1 MPPSALPDKLLP
13 PNETERLQHL
23 HDLAILD
30 TGRDPGFDRLT
41 ELARD
46 LFDVPVAL
54 VSLVDQNRQW
64 FKAEQGFNSCETH
77 RDISF
82 CSHAVYHGENLI
94 IPDTLKDERF
104 RDNPLV
110 TGEHAIRFYAG
121 IPISIR
127 DGLHLGSFCI
137 LGTQPKE
144 LSAQELIRLEQL
156 ARQAEELIRLHQ
168 QRVALEREKNE
179 VDISRARYRA
189 IVDSAAAGIIR
200 INHCGTILEVNPF
213 AQELLNYSEEEL
225 KGKNVKVIMPAPWAK
240 EHDDY
245 LRRFMHSGQAKII
258 GKGREVEAR
267 RKDGTQIPIHLG
279 VSEVHSNQPNER
291 QFIGILSDLRDVR
304 AAQHA
309 EQQEKTLLKILHQG
323 LTDYQALLSQDKLW
337 AFLMEALK
345 ELTDSDYAFIG
356 EVLTIEGK
364 KALKLH
370 AITDLSWS
378 EESKQLMQRLVAGD
392 MLLTNPDTLIGQV
405 FAGEKLIINNQMQDR
420 YGNSHLPPGH
430 PELYR
435 YMGVPIFDQ
444 DEVIGMFA
452 IANSEEDYH
461 PELAE
466 WLNPFTSTCALL
478 IRLYRQMHEREQI
491 NEQLR
496 QARDAAQHA
505 SQAKSEFL
513 SSMSHELRTPMN
525 AILGFAQL
533 LQSGKH
539 PLTDRQQRHVKQ
551 IYKSGQH
558 LLTLIND
565 VLDLARIEAGRISV
579 SLESLNVQEMMQDA
593 LEGLQPIADQYQIK
607 LHPLDNNTRNLWVVA
622 DYTRCQQVLIN
633 LVTNAIK
640 YNRTEGEVFIR
651 CSLQKTSANDMLRIE
666 VEDTGS
672 GISTDQLSQLFQPF
686 SRLGAENSAIEG
698 TGIGLAL
705 SRELVELMQG
715 EIGVESEEHKG
726 SCFWFT
732 LPLSAEH
739 DSEHQLTE
747 DTPEAQEGCRHLL
760 YVEDNP
766 ANQRLLQA
774 FVDEL
779 AEYRLTLAASAEL
792 ALEIAASDTPDLIL
806 MDLDLPGIS
815 GHQAQQMLSR
825 NPLTRN
831 IPVIAVSASGT
842 DHGRTE
848 LLKAGFVDYLN
859 KPLDLGA
866 LHQVLQAQLEH

>member
-1 MPPSALPDKLLP
+1 MPPSARSDILLP
-13 PNETERLQHL
+13 ANETERLQHL

-30 TGRDPGFDRLT
+30 TKRDPGFDRLT

-46 LFDVPVAL
+46 LFDAPFAL

-64 FKAEQGFNSCETH
+64 FKSEQGFNSHQTS

-82 CSHAVYHGENLI
+82 CSHAIYQGQNLI
-94 IPDTLKDERF
+94 VPDTLKDERF
-104 RDNPLV
+104 RNNPLV
-110 TGEHAIRFYAG
+110 TGKHSVRFYAG
-121 IPISIR
+121 IPISINE
-127 DGLHLGSFCI
+127 GLHLGSFCI
-137 LGTQPKE
+137 LDTKPRV
-144 LSAQELIRLEQL
+144 LTRRDITRLEQL
-156 ARQAEELIRLHQ
+156 ARQAEELIKLHQ
-168 QRVALEREKNE
+168 QRIRLEHEKAE
-179 VDISRARYRA
+179 VNISRARYRA

-200 INHCGTILEVNPF
+200 INQFGTILEVNPF
-213 AQELLNYSEEEL
+213 AQKLLDYTEEEL
-225 KGKNVKVIMPAPWAK
+225 KGKNVKMIMPSPWAK

-245 LRRFMHSGQAKII
+245 LHRFMTSGQAKII
-258 GKGREVEAR
+258 GKGREVEAK
-267 RKDGTQIPIHLG
+267 RKDGTRLPIHLG
-279 VSEVHSNQPNER
+279 VSEVHSNQPDER

-309 EQQEKTLLKILHQG
+309 EQQEKALLKILHQG

-337 AFLMEALK
+337 AFLMEALR
-345 ELTDSDYAFIG
+345 ELTASDYAFIG
-356 EVLTIEGK
+356 EVLTVKDK

-378 EESKQLMQRLVAGD
+378 EESKQLMKQLVAGD
-392 MLLTNPDTLIGQV
+392 MLLTNPKTLIGQV
-405 FAGEKLIINNQMQDR
+405 FADEKLIINNRMQDLV
-420 YGNSHLPPGH
+420 GNSHLPPGH

-444 DEVIGMFA
+444 GEVIGMFA
-452 IANSEEDYH
+452 IANSQQDYQ

-491 NEQLR
+491 NEQLL
-496 QARDAAQHA
+496 QARDAAQNA

-539 PLTDRQQRHVKQ
+539 PLTDRQQRHIKQ

-579 SLESLNVQEMMQDA
+579 SLESLNAQEMMQDA
-593 LEGLQPIADQYQIK
+593 LEGLQPIAYQYQIK
-607 LHPLDNNTRNLWVVA
+607 LHPLEANTQKQWVVA

-640 YNRTEGEVFIR
+640 YNRPQGEVTIR
-651 CSLQKTSANDMLRIE
+651 SIACKDMLRIE
-666 VEDTGS
+666 VEDTGA
-672 GISTDQLSQLFQPF
+672 GISDDQLNQLFQPF

-705 SRELVELMQG
+705 CRELVELMKG

-732 LPLSAEH
+732 LPLSREH
-739 DSEHQLTE
+739 DNAQT
-747 DTPEAQEGCRHLL
+747 TPETDSIDAEGCCHLL

-766 ANQRLLQA
+766 ANQRLLKA

-779 AEYRLTLAASAEL
+779 PEYRLTLASSAEV

-825 NPLTRN
+825 NPLTRT

-842 DHGRTE
+842 EKDRKE
-848 LLKAGFVDYLN
+848 LLKAGFIDYLN
-859 KPLDLGA
+859 KPLDLDA
-866 LHQVLQAQLEH
+866 LYQLLQAKLEH

>member
-1 MPPSALPDKLLP
+1 MSDPLLP
-13 PNETERLQHL
+13 VNETERLQHL
-23 HDLAILD
+23 HELAILD
-30 TGRDPGFDRLT
+30 SGRDAAFDRLT

-46 LFDVPVAL
+46 LFDTPIAL
-54 VSLVDQNRQW
+54 VSLVDKNRQW
-64 FKAEQGFNSCETH
+64 FKSEQGFNCTETH

-82 CSHAVYHGENLI
+82 CSHAISLGENLI
-94 IPDTLKDERF
+94 IPDTLADEQF

-110 TGEHAIRFYAG
+110 TGERSIRFYAG
-121 IPISIR
+121 IPISIS

-137 LGTQPKE
+137 LDTRPRT
-144 LSAQELIRLEQL
+144 LSAREVLRLEQL

-168 QRVALEREKNE
+168 QTLILAREKNE
-179 VDISRARYRA
+179 VGISRARYRA

-200 INHCGTILEVNPF
+200 INHLGTILEVNPF
-213 AQELLNYSEEEL
+213 AQQLLDYSEEEL
-225 KGKNVKVIMPAPWAK
+225 KGQNVKVIMPNPWAR

-245 LRRFMHSGQAKII
+245 LSRFMQSGQAKII

-267 RKDGTQIPIHLG
+267 RKDGTRLPIHLG
-279 VSEVHSNQPNER
+279 VSEVHSNQPEER
-291 QFIGILSDLRDVR
+291 QFIGILSDLQDVR
-304 AAQHA
+304 AAQRA
-309 EQQEKTLLKILHQG
+309 EQQEKALLKILHQG
-323 LTDYQALLSQDKLW
+323 LTDYQALLSKDKLW
-337 AFLMEALK
+337 AFLMEALR
-345 ELTDSDYAFIG
+345 ELTDSEYAFIG
-356 EVLTIEGK
+356 EVLLVDGR

-378 EESKQLMQRLVAGD
+378 KESKLLMDKLVAGD
-392 MLLTNPDTLIGQV
+392 MLLSNPDTLIGKV
-405 FAGEKLIINNQMQDR
+405 FADEELIIDNKMQER
-420 YGNSHLPPGH
+420 FENSHLPPGH

-444 DEVIGMFA
+444 GEVIGMFA
-452 IANSEEDYH
+452 IANGQKDYQ

-491 NEQLR
+491 NGQLR
-496 QARDAAQHA
+496 QARDAAQQA

-558 LLTLIND
+558 LLALIND

-579 SLESLNVQEMMQDA
+579 SLESLNVREMMLDA
-593 LEGLQPIADQYQIK
+593 LAGLQPIADQYQI
-607 LHPLDNNTRNLWVVA
+607 LLQPDESTDQTIWVTA

-640 YNRTEGEVFIR
+640 YNRPEGQVFIR
-651 CSLQKTSANDMLRIE
+651 CKTQGNQLRIE
-666 VEDTGS
+666 VEDTGE
-672 GISTDQLSQLFQPF
+672 GISSDQLEQLFQPF

-705 SRELVELMQG
+705 SQQLVELMQG
-715 EIGVESEEHKG
+715 RIGVESEEHKG

-732 LPLSAEH
+732 LPLADQSSAEH
-739 DSEHQLTE
+739 HNPTQKTDAEQK
-747 DTPEAQEGCRHLL
+747 GIHLL

-766 ANQRLLQA
+766 ANQRLLKA
-774 FVDEL
+774 FVDEHP
-779 AEYRLTLAASAEL
+779 AYRLSLASSAEI
-792 ALEIAASDTPDLIL
+792 ALEMAASDIPDLIL
-806 MDLDLPGIS
+806 MDLDLPGIT
-815 GHQAQQMLSR
+815 GVQAQKMLSR
-825 NPLTRN
+825 NPLTRK
-831 IPVIAVSASGT
+831 IPVIAVSAAAS
-842 DHGRTE
+842 DKCRSE
-848 LLKAGFVDYLN
+848 LMSDGFIDYLN
-859 KPLDLGA
+859 KPLDLDQ
-866 LHQVLQAQLEH
+866 LLQTLQKQLEH

>member
-1 MPPSALPDKLLP
+1 MSNILLP
-13 PNETERLQHL
+13 ANETERLQHL

-41 ELARD
+41 ELAQD

-64 FKAEQGFNSCETH
+64 FKSEQGFNSCETH
-77 RDISF
+77 RDVSF
-82 CSHAVYHGENLI
+82 CSHAVLHGANLI
-94 IPDTLKDERF
+94 IPDAQQDERF
-104 RDNPLV
+104 RNNPLV

-121 IPISIR
+121 VPISIR

-137 LGTQPKE
+137 LDTQPRT
-144 LSAQELIRLEQL
+144 LSPQEERRLEQL

-168 QRVALEREKNE
+168 KSIALAREKYE

-213 AQELLNYSEEEL
+213 AQQLLDYTEEEL
-225 KGKNVKVIMPAPWAK
+225 KGKNVKVIMPSPWAK

-245 LRRFMHSGQAKII
+245 LRRFMHSGKAKII
-258 GKGREVEAR
+258 GKGREVEAK
-267 RKDGTQIPIHLG
+267 RKDGTRLPIHLG
-279 VSEVHSNQPNER
+279 VSEVHSNQPDER
-291 QFIGILSDLRDVR
+291 QFIGILSDLQDIR
-304 AAQHA
+304 AAQQA
-309 EQQEKTLLKILHQG
+309 EQQEKALLKILHHG

-337 AFLMEALK
+337 AFLMEALR

-356 EVLTIEGK
+356 EVLTIKGR

-378 EESKQLMQRLVAGD
+378 EESRRLMEQLVAGD
-392 MLLTNPDTLIGQV
+392 MLLTNPETLIGKV
-405 FAGEKLIINNQMQDR
+405 FAGEELIIDNRMQER
-420 YGNSHLPPGH
+420 FGNSHLPPGH

-444 DEVIGMFA
+444 GEVIGMFA
-452 IANSEEDYH
+452 IANSPKDYQ
-461 PELAE
+461 PEQAE

-496 QARDAAQHA
+496 QARDDAQQA
-505 SQAKSEFL
+505 SEAKSEFL

-539 PLTDRQQRHVKQ
+539 PLTERQQRHVKQ

-558 LLTLIND
+558 LLALIND

-579 SLESLNVQEMMQDA
+579 SLEPLNVSEMMQDA
-593 LEGLQPIADQYQIK
+593 LEGLQPIADQYQISIQPDESIT
-607 LHPLDNNTRNLWVVA
+607 HGTWVNA

-640 YNRTEGEVFIR
+640 YNRPDGRVFIR
-651 CSLQKTSANDMLRIE
+651 CKVMDDQLRIE
-666 VEDTGS
+666 VEDTGD
-672 GISTDQLSQLFQPF
+672 GISPDQLEELFQPF
-686 SRLGAENSAIEG
+686 NRLGAENSAIEG

-705 SRELVELMQG
+705 SQQLVELMQG
-715 EIGVESEEHKG
+715 RIGVESEEYKG

-732 LPLSAEH
+732 LPLADNQKNR
-739 DSEHQLTE
+739 DSSQQQKTE
-747 DTPEAQEGCRHLL
+747 QQQGLHLL

-766 ANQRLLQA
+766 ASQRLLQA
-774 FVDEL
+774 FIDEQPD
-779 AEYRLTLAASAEL
+779 YRLTLASSAEV
-792 ALEIAASDTPDLIL
+792 ALEIAASDVPDLIL

-815 GHQAQQMLSR
+815 GLQAQKMLAR
-825 NPLTRN
+825 NPLTRKT
-831 IPVIAVSASGT
+831 PVIAVSASAS
-842 DHGRTE
+842 DHCRTK
-848 LLKAGFVDYLN
+848 LLQEGFIEYLN
-859 KPLDLGA
+859 KPLDLDQ
-866 LHQVLQAQLEH
+866 LLQTLQTRLGH

>member
-1 MPPSALPDKLLP
+1 MSDLLLP
-13 PNETERLQHL
+13 ANETERLQHL
-23 HDLAILD
+23 HELAILD
-30 TGRDPGFDRLT
+30 SGRDAAFDRLT

-46 LFDVPVAL
+46 LFDTPIAL
-54 VSLVDQNRQW
+54 VSLVDKNRQW
-64 FKAEQGFNSCETH
+64 FKSEQGFNCTETH

-82 CSHAVYHGENLI
+82 CSHAISLGENLV
-94 IPDTLKDERF
+94 IPDTLADEQF

-110 TGEHAIRFYAG
+110 TGERSIRFYAG
-121 IPISIR
+121 IPISIS

-137 LGTQPKE
+137 LDTRPRT
-144 LSAQELIRLEQL
+144 LSAREVLRLEQL

-168 QRVALEREKNE
+168 QTLILAREKNE
-179 VDISRARYRA
+179 VGISRARYRA

-200 INHCGTILEVNPF
+200 INHLGTILEVNPF
-213 AQELLNYSEEEL
+213 AQQLLDYSEEEL
-225 KGKNVKVIMPAPWAK
+225 KGQNVKVIMPNPWAR

-245 LRRFMHSGQAKII
+245 LSRFMQSGQAKII

-267 RKDGTQIPIHLG
+267 RKDGTRLPIHLG
-279 VSEVHSNQPNER
+279 VSEVHNNQPEER
-291 QFIGILSDLRDVR
+291 QFIGILSDLQDVR
-304 AAQHA
+304 AAQRA

-323 LTDYQALLSQDKLW
+323 LTDYQALLSKDKLW

-356 EVLTIEGK
+356 EVLLVDGR

-378 EESKQLMQRLVAGD
+378 KESKLLMDKLVAGD
-392 MLLTNPDTLIGQV
+392 MLLSNPDTLIGKV
-405 FAGEKLIINNQMQDR
+405 FADEELIIDNKMQER
-420 YGNSHLPPGH
+420 FENSYLPPGH

-444 DEVIGMFA
+444 GEVIGMFA
-452 IANSEEDYH
+452 IANSQKDYQ

-491 NEQLR
+491 NGQLR
-496 QARDAAQHA
+496 QARDAAQQA

-558 LLTLIND
+558 LLALIND

-579 SLESLNVQEMMQDA
+579 SLESLNVREMMLDA
-593 LEGLQPIADQYQIK
+593 LEGLQPIADQYQI
-607 LHPLDNNTRNLWVVA
+607 LLQPDESTNQTIWVTA

-640 YNRTEGEVFIR
+640 YNRPEGRVFIR
-651 CSLQKTSANDMLRIE
+651 CKIQGNQLRIE
-666 VEDTGS
+666 VEDTGE
-672 GISTDQLSQLFQPF
+672 GISSDKLEQLFQPF

-705 SRELVELMQG
+705 SQQLVELMRG
-715 EIGVESEEHKG
+715 RIGVESEEHKG

-732 LPLSAEH
+732 LPLAEQ
-739 DSEHQLTE
+739 STTE
-747 DTPEAQEGCRHLL
+747 PYNTAQRSDVEQKGIHLL

-766 ANQRLLQA
+766 ANQRLLEA
-774 FVDEL
+774 FVDEHPD
-779 AEYRLTLAASAEL
+779 YRLSLASSAEI
-792 ALEIAASDTPDLIL
+792 ALEMAASDIPDLIL
-806 MDLDLPGIS
+806 MDLDLPGIT
-815 GHQAQQMLSR
+815 GIQAQQMLSR
-825 NPLTRN
+825 NPLTRK
-831 IPVIAVSASGT
+831 IPVIAVSAAAS
-842 DHGRTE
+842 DKCRSE
-848 LLKAGFVDYLN
+848 LMSDGFIDYLN
-859 KPLDLGA
+859 KPLDMDQL
-866 LHQVLQAQLEH
+866 LQTLQKQLEH

>member
-1 MPPSALPDKLLP
+1 MPARLYPDKLLP
-13 PNETERLQHL
+13 GNEQERLQHL

-30 TGRDPGFDRLT
+30 TSRDPGFDRLT

-46 LFDVPVAL
+46 LFDTPVAL

-64 FKAEQGFNSCETH
+64 FKSNQGFNSCQTH

-82 CSHAVYHGENLI
+82 CSHAIYHGKNLI
-94 IPDTLKDERF
+94 IPDTLQDERF

-110 TGEHAIRFYAG
+110 TGEQGIRFYAG
-121 IPISIR
+121 VPISIQH
-127 DGLHLGSFCI
+127 DLYLGSFCI
-137 LGTQPKE
+137 LDSRPRD
-144 LSAQELIRLEQL
+144 LSAQEIIRLEQL

-168 QRVALEREKNE
+168 QRIALEREKNE

-213 AQELLNYSEEEL
+213 AQQLLDYKEEEL

-245 LRRFMHSGQAKII
+245 LSRFMRNGQAKII

-291 QFIGILSDLRDVR
+291 QFIGILSDLRDIR
-304 AAQHA
+304 AAQQA
-309 EQQEKTLLKILHQG
+309 EQQEKALLKILHQG
-323 LTDYQALLSQDKLW
+323 LTDYHALLSQDKLW
-337 AFLMEALK
+337 AFLMEALR
-345 ELTDSDYAFIG
+345 ELTASDYAFIG
-356 EVLTIEGK
+356 EVLTVKGE

-378 EESKQLMQRLVAGD
+378 DESRQLMQQLVAGD

-405 FAGEKLIINNQMQDR
+405 FAGERLIINNTMQE
-420 YGNSHLPPGH
+420 NFSKSHLPPGH

-452 IANSEEDYH
+452 IANSKDDYQ

-496 QARDAAQHA
+496 QARDAAQNA

-579 SLESLNVQEMMQDA
+579 SLERLNVQEMMQDA
-593 LEGLQPIADQYQIK
+593 LEGLQPIADQYQIS
-607 LHPLDNNTRNLWVVA
+607 LHPLEQNSQDLYVMA
-622 DYTRCQQVLIN
+622 DYTRCQQILIN
-633 LVTNAIK
+633 LVSNAIK
-640 YNRTEGEVFIR
+640 YNRPQGEVFIR
-651 CSLQKTSANDMLRIE
+651 CSTENMHEQDMLRIE
-666 VEDTGS
+666 VEDTGP
-672 GISTDQLSQLFQPF
+672 GITEDQISQLFQPF

-715 EIGVESEEHKG
+715 EIGVKSEEHKG

-732 LPLSAEH
+732 LPLLPEQPSEQVVSAITANSNETRH
-739 DSEHQLTE
+739 
-747 DTPEAQEGCRHLL
+747 HLL

-766 ANQRLLQA
+766 SNQRLLQA
-774 FVDEL
+774 FIDERPQ
-779 AEYRLTLAASAEL
+779 YRLTTAASAEL

-815 GHQAQQMLSR
+815 GHQALQMLSR

-831 IPVIAVSASGT
+831 IPVIAVSASGI
-842 DHGRTE
+842 DHGPE
-848 LLKAGFVDYLN
+848 EFVKAGFIDYLN
-859 KPLDLGA
+859 KPLDLIA
-866 LHQVLQAQLEH
+866 LNQLLHNQLEQ

>member
-1 MPPSALPDKLLP
+1 MHSRDRNPMLLPD
-13 PNETERLQHL
+13 NETERLQHL

-30 TGRDPGFDRLT
+30 TEQDPGFDRLT

-46 LFDVPVAL
+46 LFDAPVAL

-64 FKAEQGFNSCETH
+64 FKSRQGFASCETG

-82 CSHAVYHGENLI
+82 CSHAVYHGQNLI
-94 IPDTLKDERF
+94 IPDTLNDERF

-110 TGEHAIRFYAG
+110 TGEHAVRFYAG
-121 IPISIR
+121 IPIRIR
-127 DGLHLGSFCI
+127 EGLYLGSFCV
-137 LGTQPKE
+137 LDTKPRK
-144 LSAQELIRLEQL
+144 LSDREITRLEQL

-200 INHCGTILEVNPF
+200 INHSGAILEVNPF
-213 AQELLNYSEEEL
+213 AQKLLNYSEEEL
-225 KGKNVKVIMPAPWAK
+225 QGQNVKTIMPAPWAQ

-245 LRRFMHSGQAKII
+245 LSRFMHSGQAKII

-304 AAQHA
+304 AAQQA
-309 EQQEKTLLKILHQG
+309 EQQEKALLKILHQG

-337 AFLMEALK
+337 AFLMEALR
-345 ELTDSDYAFIG
+345 ELTNSDYAFIG
-356 EVLTIEGK
+356 EVLTIDDE

-378 EESKQLMQRLVAGD
+378 EESRQLMQRLVAGD
-392 MLLTNPDTLIGQV
+392 MLLTNPNTLIGQV
-405 FAGEKLIINNQMQDR
+405 FAGEKLIINNRMQELC
-420 YGNSHLPPGH
+420 GKSHLPPGH

-435 YMGVPIFDQ
+435 YMGVPIYDQ

-452 IANSEEDYH
+452 IANSQEDYH
-461 PELAE
+461 PELAQ

-496 QARDAAQHA
+496 QARDAAQNA

-579 SLESLNVQEMMQDA
+579 SLESLNAHEMMQDA

-607 LHPLDNNTRNLWVVA
+607 LHPLKTTAQNPWVVA

-640 YNRTEGEVFIR
+640 YNRPKGEVHIR
-651 CSLQKTSANDMLRIE
+651 CIEQKKMLRIE

-672 GISTDQLSQLFQPF
+672 GISADQLNQLFQPF

-739 DSEHQLTE
+739 NDEHKASDSSAEETE
-747 DTPEAQEGCRHLL
+747 ACHHLL

-774 FVDEL
+774 FIDEL
-779 AEYRLTLAASAEL
+779 PEYRLTLAASAEI

-842 DHGRTE
+842 DHGRKE
-848 LLKAGFVDYLN
+848 LLEAGFIDYLN
-859 KPLDLGA
+859 KPLDLST
-866 LHQVLQAQLEH
+866 LQQRLLDQLEH